1 MSSREIFFLPVGDGQ
16 RFCIYHP
23 PQTSVERGAVL
34 YLHPF
39 AEEMNKSR
47 RMASLQ
53 SRALAEAGYGVLQID
68 LLGCGDS
75 SGDFSDATW
84 EAWRGDVVH
93 AVAWLRQRTS
103 APLTLWG
110 LRAGCLLA
118 ANAAVDLQEQPNFIF
133 WQPVISGKQHWQQFM
148 RLKAAAELA
157 SGRGK
162 EILDA
167 LRQKVDSGENV
178 EIAGY
183 TVGHGLTRGLE
194 KSELVPPRG
203 QVGRVAWIE
212 LTSRQDGR
220 MAPASLLRIEQWRS
234 AGYAVEAIQ
243 VEGPGFWQTSEIED
257 VPKLVD
263 STLAAVGSWQ

>member
-23 PQTSVERGAVL
+23 PQTSFERGAVL

-110 LRAGCLLA
+110 LRVGCLLA
-118 ANAAVDLQEQPNFIF
+118 SNVAVDLQERLNFIF

-167 LRQKVDSGENV
+167 LRQQVDSGENV

-194 KSELVPPRG
+194 ESELVPPHG
-203 QVGRVAWIE
+203 QGVRVAWFE

-220 MAPASLLRIEQWRS
+220 MAPASLLRIDQWRS
-234 AGYAVEAIQ
+234 SGNSVEAVQ
-243 VEGPGFWQTSEIED
+243 VEGPAFWQTSEIED
-257 VPKLVD
+257 APLLLD
-263 STLAAVGSWQ
+263 STLAVVRTWQ

>member
-84 EAWRGDVVH
+84 DAWRGDVVH

-118 ANAAVDLQEQPNFIF
+118 ANAAVDLQEQPSFIF

-148 RLKAAAELA
+148 RLKAAAELV
-157 SGRGK
+157 SGQAR
-162 EILDA
+162 EVLEA
-167 LRQKVDSGENV
+167 LRQRVDSGQNV

-194 KSELVPPRG
+194 KSELVPPCG
-203 QVGRVAWIE
+203 QIGRVAWIE

-220 MAPASLLRIEQWRS
+220 MAPASLLRIEQWRT

-263 STLAAVGSWQ
+263 STLAAVGSWK

>member
-157 SGRGK
+157 SGQAR
-162 EILDA
+162 EVLEA
-167 LRQKVDSGENV
+167 LRQRVDSGQNV

-203 QVGRVAWIE
+203 QIGRVAWIE

-263 STLAAVGSWQ
+263 STLAAVGSWK

>member
-1 MSSREIFFLPVGDGQ
+1 MSSREFFFLPVGEGQ
-16 RFCIYHP
+16 RFCVFHP
-23 PQTSVERGAVL
+23 PQASVERGAVL

-53 SRALAEAGYGVLQID
+53 SRALAAAGYSVLQID

-75 SGDFSDATW
+75 SGDFCDATW
-84 EAWRGDVVH
+84 DAWRGDVID
-93 AVAWLRQRTS
+93 AIAWLRQRTS

-118 ANAAVDLQEQPNFIF
+118 TDAAVDLQETPNFIF
-133 WQPVISGKQHWQQFM
+133 WQPVLSGKRYWQQFM

-157 SGRGK
+157 SGQAR
-162 EILDA
+162 EILEA
-167 LRQKVDSGENV
+167 VRQRVDSGENV

-183 TVGHGLTRGLE
+183 MVSRGLVDGLE
-194 KSELVPPRG
+194 RSALVPPHKRA
-203 QVGRVAWIE
+203 GRVAWFE
-212 LTSRQDGR
+212 LTARQDGC
-220 MAPASLLRIEQWRS
+220 MSPASLQRIKQWCS
-234 AGYAVEAIQ
+234 SGCSVEAFP

-257 VPKLVD
+257 APQLVD
-263 STLAAVGSWQ
+263 STLTAVRAWQ

>member
-23 PQTSVERGAVL
+23 PKTSVERGAVL

-53 SRALAEAGYGVLQID
+53 SRALAEAGYVVLQID

-75 SGDFSDATW
+75 SGDFCDATW
-84 EAWRGDVVH
+84 DAWRGDVVQ
-93 AVAWLRQRTS
+93 AVAWVRQRTS

-118 ANAAVDLQEQPNFIF
+118 TDAAVDLQETPNFIF
-133 WQPVISGKQHWQQFM
+133 WQPVISGKQHWQQFV

-162 EILDA
+162 EILDT
-167 LRQKVDSGENV
+167 LRQQINSGKNV

-194 KSELVPPRG
+194 KSELVPPHGRR
-203 QVGRVAWIE
+203 GRVAWIE

-220 MAPASLLRIEQWRS
+220 MAPASLLRIEQWCS
-234 AGYAVEAIQ
+234 AGYTVEAIQ
-243 VEGPGFWQTSEIED
+243 VEGTGFWQTSEIED

>member
-1 MSSREIFFLPVGDGQ
+1 MSSREFFFLPVSDGQ
-16 RFCIYHP
+16 RFCVFHP
-23 PQTSVERGAVL
+23 PQASVERGAVL

-53 SRALAEAGYGVLQID
+53 SRALAAAGYGVLQID

-75 SGDFSDATW
+75 SGDFCDATW
-84 EAWRGDVVH
+84 GAWRGDVVH

-118 ANAAVDLQEQPNFIF
+118 ANAAVDLQERPNFIF
-133 WQPVISGKQHWQQFM
+133 WQPVISGKQHWQQFV

-167 LRQKVDSGENV
+167 LRQQIDSGENV

-194 KSELVPPRG
+194 KSELVPPHDQG
-203 QVGRVAWIE
+203 VRVAWFE
-212 LTSRQDGR
+212 LTARQDGR
-220 MAPASLLRIEQWRS
+220 MAPASLQRIEQWRS
-234 AGYAVEAIQ
+234 AGCAVEAVQ
-243 VEGPGFWQTSEIED
+243 VEGPAFWQTSEIED
-257 VPKLVD
+257 VPLLLD
-263 STLAAVGSWQ
+263 STLAVVRTWQ

>member
-110 LRAGCLLA
+110 LRVGCLLA
-118 ANAAVDLQEQPNFIF
+118 VECC
-133 WQPVISGKQHWQQFM
+133 
-148 RLKAAAELA
+148 
-157 SGRGK
+157 GRPS
-162 EILDA
+162 
-167 LRQKVDSGENV
+167 RKVEF
-178 EIAGY
+178 
-183 TVGHGLTRGLE
+183 HL
-194 KSELVPPRG
+194 
-203 QVGRVAWIE
+203 
-212 LTSRQDGR
+212 
-220 MAPASLLRIEQWRS
+220 
-234 AGYAVEAIQ
+234 
-243 VEGPGFWQTSEIED
+243 
-257 VPKLVD
+257 
-263 STLAAVGSWQ
+263 LAARYFRQAALATIHAPQGRR